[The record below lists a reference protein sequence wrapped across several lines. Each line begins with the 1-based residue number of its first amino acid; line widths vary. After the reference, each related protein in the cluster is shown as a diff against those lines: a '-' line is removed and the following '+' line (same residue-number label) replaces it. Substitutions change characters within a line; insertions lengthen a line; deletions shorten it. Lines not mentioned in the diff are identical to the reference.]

1 MDQNINNRLLNNPAL
16 ANQSTDSGDA
26 ESGLLGTS
34 IPINELRQ
42 IIKQVAPTDVT
53 VLITGESGVGKEV
66 VAKEIHHHSKR
77 ADKPFIT
84 VNCGAIPEGII
95 ESELFGHVKGSFT
108 GAVDTRKGYFEAAN
122 NGTIFLDEIGELPIQ
137 TQVKFLRVIENGEYI
152 KVGGSKPEKV
162 NVRIIA
168 ATNKNLEQLISTNT
182 FREDLYYRLRSI
194 NIVIPP
200 LRERKED
207 ITILFNHF
215 IKVFTERNKISYK
228 GITNEAM
235 DFVINYNWP
244 GNVRQLRNFTE
255 SLLTLNADKL
265 IELPDVIRQLNIRP
279 VENNLPAP
287 VFAQQDEKQLL
298 FGALYELK
306 KDIMDIKRHLVQL
319 EENKAAD
326 SPQNGFYV
334 SDDKIDNISFDEFE
348 QELLTYYY
356 NKYHGNINKIAD
368 KLKISNR
375 TLYRK
380 FKLYGLKNGK
390 IH

>member
-1 MDQNINNRLLNNPAL
+1 LDQNINNNTDRLLG
-16 ANQSTDSGDA
+16 SGSSFD
-26 ESGLLGTS
+26 ESSLLGIS
-34 IPINELRQ
+34 VPIIELRQ

-66 VAKEIHHHSKR
+66 VAKEIHKQSKR
-77 ADKPFIT
+77 SDKPFIT

-122 NGTIFLDEIGELPIQ
+122 NGTIFLDEIGELPLQ

-152 KVGGSKPEKV
+152 KVGGSKAEKV
-162 NVRIIA
+162 NVRILA
-168 ATNKNLEQLISTNT
+168 ATNKNLEQLIASNS

-194 NIVIPP
+194 NIYIPP

-207 ITILFNHF
+207 IKILFEHF
-215 IKVFTERNKISYK
+215 VNLFCSKNGIEYK
-228 GITNEAM
+228 GISNEAM
-235 DFVINYNWP
+235 DFIINYNWP

-255 SLLTLNADKL
+255 SLLTLNGDKT
-265 IELPDVIRQLNIRP
+265 IELNDVVRHLNIQP
-279 VENNLPAP
+279 TEKNLPTQ
-287 VFAQQDEKQLL
+287 VLQQQDEKQLL

-306 KDIMDIKRHLVQL
+306 KDIMDIKHHLVQI
-319 EENKAAD
+319 EENKSAEV
-326 SPQNGFYV
+326 PNNGFYL

-390 IH
+390 AH